1 MMDHSMDLYR
11 LGKIVEANAN
21 MIRLQA
27 RVAGMQAENQQRA
40 NLGQSVAY
48 DAAAFDRAITEE
60 QAGVNE
66 ITFLLHHS

>member
-1 MMDHSMDLYR
+1 MDNSWDIHYLR
-11 LGKIVEANAN
+11 KIVEANAN

-48 DAAAFDRAITEE
+48 DAASFDLAVSQE
-60 QAGVNE
+60 QADVNS
-66 ITFLLHHS
+66 ITSLLYHS